1 MKLVEKN
8 KIGYFEAILSITLNI
23 ILFGLKYWAGIV
35 SASVA
40 IIVDAWHSLSDSF
53 SSIILLFG
61 FKISDKPADKEHPFG
76 HGRAEFISAMII
88 GTILAVIGV
97 NFLIAS
103 IQKFRT
109 REAAS
114 FGTFAII
121 IITVSIILK
130 EIMAQFAI
138 WGGKKTN
145 SKLLLADGWHHRTDA
160 FTSLIILA
168 GIFLGKYYWWVD
180 SALGVLMSLLIFYAS
195 YDILKSSTSALIGE
209 EPDQELKN
217 NLIELIKS
225 RIDTPIHL
233 HHLHIHDYGNHK
245 EVTFHIQLHP
255 NMRLREAH
263 KIADCIEKM
272 TRNELKMEAT
282 IHLEPFNKKDD

>member
-1 MKLVEKN
+1 MKLIEKN
-8 KIGYFEAILSITLNI
+8 KIGYFEAILSISLNI
-23 ILFGLKYWAGIV
+23 ILFGLKYWVGIV

-61 FKISDKPADKEHPFG
+61 FRISDKPADKEHPFG
-76 HGRAEFISAMII
+76 HGRAEVISAVII
-88 GTILAVIGV
+88 GTVLAFIGV
-97 NFLIAS
+97 NFFIKS
-103 IQKFRT
+103 IQKFRSQ
-109 REAAS
+109 EAAS

-121 IITVSIILK
+121 IIAISIILK

-160 FTSLIILA
+160 FTSLIILL

-195 YDILKSSTSALIGE
+195 YDILKKSTSALIGE
-209 EPDQELKN
+209 EPDEELKS

-225 RIDTPIHL
+225 RIDTPVHL
-233 HHLHIHDYGNHK
+233 HHLHIHDYVNHK
-245 EVTFHIQLHP
+245 EVTFHIQLQP
-255 NMRLREAH
+255 NIKLCKAH
-263 KIADCIEKM
+263 KIADEIEKM
-272 TRNELKMEAT
+272 IRDELKMEAT